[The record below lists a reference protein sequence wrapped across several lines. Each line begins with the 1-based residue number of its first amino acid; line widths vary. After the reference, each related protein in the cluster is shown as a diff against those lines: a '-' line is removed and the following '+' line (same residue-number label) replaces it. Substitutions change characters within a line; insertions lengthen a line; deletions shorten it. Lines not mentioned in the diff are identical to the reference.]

1 MARILTSGFELSGTG
16 GSGEGWGFARA
27 SDNVTSGRLGGR
39 CAALSGYSSG
49 VAGVVGSS
57 NSFNTQ
63 AQEFWIRF
71 YLYVDTLPGP
81 GGLRILGGFGSGD
94 PGSEHA
100 WYLVLTS
107 AGRLDGYN
115 DGADVRTKIGTGSS
129 VLSVG
134 RWYRINVHV
143 RFRDR
148 VGNNSNNLSVTI
160 DGGLDWSVSTTG
172 ALSGGLNFWTVN
184 QDTSTASTFGT
195 GLSINPFNATDAE
208 RDGGF
213 VLIDDLVAD
222 NAFIPGAGGVT
233 LLHVT
238 GQGTDNAW
246 TTSGDWRNVVA
257 APPRKGQNLSNSTA
271 SALATTFTIE
281 SMASKGL
288 AGVTIKS
295 ARLLLAG
302 RPIRANWSY
311 RLRRNGAVIDSP
323 LTGAGIEGWFTK
335 SPGDIG
341 SGTSGWFLDVGT
353 VPLSTT
359 DVLEIGVVD
368 GPAGAGTSFLYGA
381 YLVVDWEGADP
392 ATSVLNGTIKTV
404 SGTYVGNGTSQLVA
418 FADPTFKPTLL
429 FIAGDNN
436 GAGDRVIWCDGWGAE
451 GDGAVRW
458 STSDSS
464 VADLVRAT
472 TGSFSVKGAS
482 NSLNQSAETYRY
494 FAVRDEA
501 GRFTRSGMRAV
512 NVFGGTGDN
521 WNVPLNVGLVAP
533 SFRVDALL
541 AYGQFFGVSNQ
552 VLYRDTFYTGDSSS
566 VMATNT
572 SPVAD
577 GIQSL
582 GINTFQ
588 MGKLHTVGGSTDTTA
603 WLAMSNQASLF
614 TLRRLLTVGTYT
626 GDGSGARVIPV
637 AGLDVNPSFLFVVP
651 ESAGLRYYR
660 FFADGA
666 GANSRDWIAGNAV
679 ATAITAFDTVAQ
691 FSVSSTLNVAGTVYH
706 YVMFG
711 EGDDP
716 SGVPPEGLWHE
727 FLVCGHAVK
736 AVESWYIGGVR
747 QEVASAE
754 GSPTDAYFL
763 VPGYS
768 AWNVAFP
775 GVTTVTRN
783 GRRYT
788 VIYLKEGGTSP
799 LDVEAIRAGDTPL
812 TVNVQGIEDVGDGS
826 GALVTNAMAA
836 YRHAMQN
843 WVLGNYQ
850 AGSWLA
856 SPTFPDSELV
866 SMIDEVSFTVADEAA
881 QLRLPGGYVVAGAVG
896 FDGNFVSVRDF
907 VRQLNASF
915 DVDSGLNRRCQFFV
929 SMIDD
934 SVSGLT
940 PQLELSDVADVLRG
954 SFEVDDDFAAQFNII
969 PYRLRREYVSGADP
983 EWRLSAEA
991 RSGESIA
998 NYEGEFSFPVIDMH
1012 MTRDPATAADIATRK
1027 LLRHKDPPRR
1037 VKFRLSAPGLNLEIG
1052 DVRALTHFGG
1062 VGPAGWSRVPVRI
1075 HQLAANLADNTVS
1088 IEGYDMSRLFSTV
1101 FILGDEGT
1109 LNPAWTTATLPER
1122 VYGYLAD
1129 EVTGDFSNG
1138 DPGKR
1143 VR

>member
-1 MARILTSGFELSGTG
+1 MGRIQSTGFELSGTG
-16 GSGEGWGFARA
+16 GSAEGYGFARA
-27 SDNVTSGRLGGR
+27 TDNVGLGRRGGR
-39 CAALSGYSSG
+39 CHVLSGYQSG
-49 VAGVVGSS
+49 VAAVTTSGS
-57 NSFNTQ
+57 NFDTQ
-63 AQEFWIRF
+63 QQEFWLRF

-81 GGLRILGGFGSGD
+81 GGLRIIGGRGSGD
-94 PGSEHA
+94 SASEAA

-107 AGRLDGYN
+107 AGTIDGYN
-115 DGADVRTKIGTGSS
+115 DGADARTKIATGTAS
-129 VLSVG
+129 VKVG
-134 RWYRINVHV
+134 QWYRINVHV

-148 VGNNSNNLSVTI
+148 VGNNSNNLSLSI
-160 DGGLDWSVSTTG
+160 DGGQNWSVSTTG

-184 QDTSTASTFGT
+184 QDTSTATTLGT
-195 GLSINPFNATDAE
+195 SIDLSPFNATNAE

-213 VLIDDLVAD
+213 VRIDDLVVD
-222 NAFIPGAGGVT
+222 NAFVPGAGGVT

-238 GQGTDNAW
+238 GQGTDNGW
-246 TTSGDWRNVVA
+246 TTAGDWRSVVA
-257 APPRKGQNLSNSTA
+257 APPRRNTPLSNTTL
-271 SALATTFTIE
+271 SAATSFTLE
-281 SMASKGL
+281 TMASKGL
-288 AGVTIKS
+288 SGVAIKS
-295 ARLLLAG
+295 VRICFHG
-302 RPIRANWSY
+302 RMIRNNWNY
-311 RLRRNGAVIDSP
+311 RLRINSTVINSG
-323 LTGAGIEGWFTK
+323 LQTAGIEGWITK
-335 SPGDIG
+335 PPGDPG
-341 SGTSGWFLDVGT
+341 NGTSGGFVQTDAF
-353 VPLSTT
+353 PISAS
-359 DVLEIGVVD
+359 DVLEIGLVD
-368 GPAGAGTSFLYGA
+368 GAAGAGTSYLYGA

-392 ATSVLNGTIKTV
+392 ATALVNGAIKTV
-404 SGTYVGNGTSQLVA
+404 SGTYVGNGTSQAVA

-429 FIAGDNN
+429 FIAGENT
-436 GAGDRVIWCDGWGAE
+436 GADHRVIWADGWGTE
-451 GDGAVRW
+451 GDGATPW
-458 STSDSS
+458 ANSDSS
-464 VADLVRAT
+464 VATLVRAT
-472 TGSFSVKGAS
+472 MGSFSVKGGAS
-482 NSLNQSAETYRY
+482 SLNQSAQTYRY

-501 GRFTRSGMRAV
+501 GRFTRSGMRPV
-512 NVFGGTGDN
+512 NTFGGAGDN
-521 WNVPLNVGLVAP
+521 WDVPLDVGLVAP

-541 AYGQFFGVSNQ
+541 SYGQFFNPSNQ
-552 VLYRDTFYTGDSSS
+552 VLYRDTFYVGDSCSS
-566 VMATNT
+566 MNTNVIP
-572 SPVAD
+572 SAD

-582 GINTFQ
+582 GTNVFQLGKNNTI
-588 MGKLHTVGGSTDTTA
+588 GGNCDTTA

-614 TLRRLLTVGTYT
+614 TLRRLLTIGTYT
-626 GDGSGARVIPV
+626 GNGAGARVIAV

-651 ESAGLRYYR
+651 ESTGLRYYR
-660 FFADGA
+660 YFADGA
-666 GANSRDWIAGNAV
+666 GANSRDWINGNSV
-679 ATAITAFDTVAQ
+679 ATAITAFSTVAQ
-691 FSVSSTLNVAGTVYH
+691 FSVDSTLNVLGVVYH

-736 AVESWYIGGVR
+736 SIDSWYVGGVR

-775 GVTTVTRN
+775 GVTTVTIN
-783 GRRYT
+783 GHRYT

-799 LDVEAIRAGDTPL
+799 LDVEAIRTGDTPL
-812 TVNVQGIEDVGDGS
+812 TLNVQGVEDVGDGS
-826 GALVTNAMAA
+826 GALVTNAMSA

-850 AGSWLA
+850 AGAWLP

-866 SMIDEVSFTVADEAA
+866 SVIDEASFTAADAAA
-881 QLRLPGGYVVAGAVG
+881 QLRLPGGYVIGGAVG
-896 FDGNFVSVRDF
+896 LDGNFVTVRDF

-1012 MTRDPATAADIATRK
+1012 MTRDLATAADIATRK

-1037 VKFRLSAPGLNLEIG
+1037 VKFRLAAPGLNLEIG
-1052 DVRALTHFGG
+1052 DMRALTHFGG
-1062 VGPAGWSRVPVRI
+1062 IGPSGWSRVPVRI